1 MNKFQNRLDASCI
14 TDMSKSDLSIMS
26 NFNGK
31 SMCKG
36 NSKKEKEL
44 NMMMNLVEE
53 FLKKFDNNKENNA

>member
-1 MNKFQNRLDASCI
+1 
-14 TDMSKSDLSIMS
+14 MSKSDLSIMS

-53 FLKKFDNNKENNA
+53 FLKKFDHNKESH

>member
-1 MNKFQNRLDASCI
+1 
-14 TDMSKSDLSIMS
+14 MSKSDLSIMS

-44 NMMMNLVEE
+44 NMNLQMENEDWRAKSSAFEFIMKKMNIVV
-53 FLKKFDNNKENNA
+53 